1 MPKRAPDSNKQK
13 FRLSVLEVRG
23 KVLSHKKPEY
33 QSAKLAKEGLDK
45 IFNMVSKKLNENRM
59 PRTPEEKIAL
69 AEQMEREEQIYRE
82 SKKAEQRILDI
93 RRERKNRAEFAKLMK
108 QDARLY
114 RREKIKEKVGS
125 IWGVIKDVHK

>member
-1 MPKRAPDSNKQK
+1 MTKR
-13 FRLSVLEVRG
+13 
-23 KVLSHKKPEY
+23 KPEY
-33 QSAKLAKEGLDK
+33 QSAKIAMEGLNK
-45 IFNMVSKKLNENRM
+45 IGSIISKKLNENRM

-69 AEQMEREEQIYRE
+69 AEQMEKEERIYRE

-114 RREKIKEKVGS
+114 RREKIKEKLHS
-125 IWGVIKDVHK
+125 IIKGIKDVHE